1 MDQRNLNLLDQRSP
15 RGDLRSGSSRGWPFL
30 GWPAIEDFEA
40 IEKWFELQ
48 YPLVNIQ
55 KAIENGHRNSGFS
68 HLKWGFSIA
77 MLVYQRVN
85 AMRLYMVRY
94 HGIAGGILYIGNVYI
109 YIYINII
116 GFLEDCQSMVLWNG
130 YLTIVNGCYLT
141 IVMYKPWI
149 EY

>member
-1 MDQRNLNLLDQRSP
+1 MGIFHS
-15 RGDLRSGSSRGWPFL
+15 
-30 GWPAIEDFEA
+30 
-40 IEKWFELQ
+40 
-48 YPLVNIQ
+48 YVN
-55 KAIENGHRNSGFS
+55 
-68 HLKWGFSIA
+68 
-77 MLVYQRVN
+77 VYQRVN

-94 HGIAGGILYIGNVYI
+94 HGIAGGILYIGNV